1 MLRKRKMTMIMKNE
15 YDSSMRKQE
24 IQTYR
29 SSSGLLKY
37 LRKKALK
44 KDPCARIMQIDDVP
58 TLVIHRT
65 EAPGVITVRLVEKEA
80 ETR

>member
-1 MLRKRKMTMIMKNE
+1 MLRKRKVIMIIKNE
-15 YDSSMRKQE
+15 YDCFMRKQE
-24 IQTYR
+24 LRTYR
-29 SSSGLLKY
+29 SSSGMLKY

-44 KDPCARIMQIDDVP
+44 IDPCARIIQIDDVP

-65 EAPGVITVRLVEKEA
+65 ETPGVITVCLVEKET

>member
-1 MLRKRKMTMIMKNE
+1 MLRKRKMIMIMKNE
-15 YDSSMRKQE
+15 YDSFMRKQE

-29 SSSGLLKY
+29 SSSGFLKY
-37 LRKKALK
+37 LRKKALRI
-44 KDPCARIMQIDDVP
+44 DPWARIIQIDEVP

-65 EAPGVITVRLVEKEA
+65 EAPSVVTVRLVEKET